1 MADIRLSS
9 AKALGDKDLLNAT
22 SPAVLRFELAAN
34 MATLDGTVCPNGD
47 DTSRHSI
54 HVDRYP
60 AGAEVGADGEAM
72 PRDASAFA
80 IARMGLRCA
89 HYHAAAVD
97 LEERLNRWLTMGGW
111 VIATPPPRTGV
122 DFPGIESVWAGRAGE
137 DVDFVIIVEGGRI
150 KALNEISG
158 IVGGLFKAMMDEFI
172 TTKRCTPS
180 SEPPSER
187 AQKWLRNRRWEGA
200 QLPAR

>member
-34 MATLDGTVCPNGD
+34 MATLDGT
-47 DTSRHSI
+47 
-54 HVDRYP
+54 
-60 AGAEVGADGEAM
+60 
-72 PRDASAFA
+72 
-80 IARMGLRCA
+80 
-89 HYHAAAVD
+89 
-97 LEERLNRWLTMGGW
+97 
-111 VIATPPPRTGV
+111 
-122 DFPGIESVWAGRAGE
+122 ESVWAGRAGE

>member
-54 HVDRYP
+54 HVDKYP

-80 IARMGLRCA
+80 IARM
-89 HYHAAAVD
+89 
-97 LEERLNRWLTMGGW
+97 
-111 VIATPPPRTGV
+111 
-122 DFPGIESVWAGRAGE
+122 ESVWAGRAGE